1 MNDNSGVVVG
11 VVVAGCCLFPFI
23 CLLTGLFAGY
33 RIGTKGLTSKSPTR
47 VRTKSA
53 SGKFAVED

>member
-1 MNDNSGVVVG
+1 MNDNSSIVIGVVV
-11 VVVAGCCLFPFI
+11 VGCCLFPLV

-33 RIGTKGLTSKSPTR
+33 RIGTKGLTSKSPTG

>member
-1 MNDNSGVVVG
+1 MNDNSVIVVG
-11 VVVAGCCLFPFI
+11 VVIAGCCLFPFV

-33 RIGTKGLTSKSPTR
+33 RIGTKGLPSKSPTG
-47 VRTKSA
+47 VRAKSA